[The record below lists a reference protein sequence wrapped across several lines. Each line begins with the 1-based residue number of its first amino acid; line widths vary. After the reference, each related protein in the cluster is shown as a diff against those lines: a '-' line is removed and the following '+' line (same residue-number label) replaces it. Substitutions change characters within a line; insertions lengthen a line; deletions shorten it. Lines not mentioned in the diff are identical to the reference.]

1 MSGKVEIMQK
11 EAEKIFETRELNVN
25 MGPQH
30 PATHGVLRLVLDID
44 GETIVNV
51 TPHVGYLHRGIEKL
65 GESLSYFQALPLTD
79 RMDYVSAMSNNIGYC
94 LAVEKLFGIE
104 VPERAK
110 YIRTIVGEISRVSNH
125 LLWLATHA
133 LDIGAMTVFLY
144 CFREREWLLDLFEMI
159 CGARLTLTYPRVGG
173 VRNDVPQKFL
183 DSLWKFTDEFPSR
196 ILEYETLIDQN
207 RIWLQRTVGIGV
219 ISAEEAVSWGMTGP
233 TLRGSGVAYDIRKHM
248 PYDAYDKL
256 DFEVPIGT
264 EGDTYDRYRCR
275 MLEMRQSN
283 NMLRQCIEK
292 LPAGPVMADEPKF
305 VLPPKDKMMPVTHPT
320 DLAYFIIEK
329 ACKGCGM
336 CLRACPAK
344 AITGEKKQPHK
355 IDQSLCLQCSTC
367 FTTCKFKS
375 LTVVPGGKGLS
386 EEKLAELAVSP
397 EQLPEDIKEAQQNLT
412 RQFDFIKK
420 GPKAPEGE
428 IYVATEVPKG
438 ELGFYFVS
446 DGSGKP
452 YRMRVRA
459 PSFIHAGCLPRLCI
473 GHLVADVISNIGTID
488 IVLGECDR

>member
-1 MSGKVEIMQK
+1 MEQL
-11 EAEKIFETRELNVN
+11 EKIFETRELNVN

-44 GETIVNV
+44 GETIVKV

-79 RMDYVSAMSNNIGYC
+79 RLDYVSAMSNNIGYC
-94 LAVEKLFGIE
+94 VAVEKLFGIE

-110 YIRTIVGEISRVSNH
+110 FIRTIVGEMSRISNH

-133 LDIGAMTVFLY
+133 LDIGAMTVFIY
-144 CFREREWLLDLFEMI
+144 CFREREWILDLYEMI
-159 CGARLTLTYPRVGG
+159 CGARLTVTYPRVGG
-173 VRNDVPQKFL
+173 VRNDVPQEFL
-183 DSLWKFTDEFPSR
+183 DSIWKFTDEFPSR

-233 TLRGSGVAYDIRKHM
+233 TLRGSGVPYDIRKHM
-248 PYDAYDKL
+248 PYDAYDKV

-264 EGDTYDRYRCR
+264 TGDTYDRYRCR

-283 NMLRQCIEK
+283 NILRQCIEK
-292 LPAGPVMADEPKF
+292 LPTGPIMADAPKF
-305 VLPPKDKMMPVTHPT
+305 VLQPKDMMFPITHPT
-320 DLAYFIIEK
+320 KELAYVIEEK
-329 ACKGCGM
+329 VCKGCGM

-344 AITGEKKQPHK
+344 AIFGEKKQPHMIK
-355 IDQSLCLQCSTC
+355 QDLCLQCGNC
-367 FTTCKFKS
+367 FVTCKFKA
-375 LTVVPGGKGLS
+375 LKLIPGGKSMS
-386 EEKLAELAVSP
+386 EEQLKELAAGPMP
-397 EQLPEDIKEAQQNLT
+397 EEITKAAEYMVKH
-412 RQFDFIKK
+412 FEFVKK
-420 GPKAPEGE
+420 GPKVPEGE
-428 IYVATEVPKG
+428 LYVATEVPKG

-452 YRMRVRA
+452 FRMRLRS
-459 PSFIHAGCLPRLCI
+459 PSFVHAGVLPRLCK
-473 GHLVADVISNIGTID
+473 GHLVADVIANIGTID

>member
-1 MSGKVEIMQK
+1 MEEV
-11 EAEKIFETRELNVN
+11 EKIFETRELNVN

-44 GETIVNV
+44 GETIVKV

-79 RMDYVSAMSNNIGYC
+79 RLDYVSAMSNNIGYC
-94 LAVEKLFGIE
+94 VAVEKLFGIE

-110 YIRTIVGEISRVSNH
+110 FIRTIVGEMSRISNH

-133 LDIGAMTVFLY
+133 LDIGAMTVFIY
-144 CFREREWLLDLFEMI
+144 CFREREWILDLYEMI
-159 CGARLTLTYPRVGG
+159 CGARLTVTYPRVGG
-173 VRNDVPQKFL
+173 VRNDVPQEFL
-183 DSLWKFTDEFPSR
+183 DSIWKFTDEFPSR

-219 ISAEEAVSWGMTGP
+219 ISAEEAVNWGMTGP
-233 TLRGSGVAYDIRKHM
+233 TLRGSGVSYDIRKHM
-248 PYDAYDKL
+248 PYDAYDQVE
-256 DFEVPIGT
+256 FEVPIGT
-264 EGDTYDRYRCR
+264 TGDTYDRYRCR

-283 NMLRQCIEK
+283 NILRQCIEK
-292 LPAGPVMADEPKF
+292 LPTGPVMADAPKF
-305 VLPPKDKMMPVTHPT
+305 LLPPKDKMMPITHPIK
-320 DLAYFIIEK
+320 DLAYFILEK

-344 AITGEKKQPHK
+344 AITGEKKAAHK
-355 IDQSLCLQCSTC
+355 INQALCVNCATC
-367 FTTCKFKS
+367 FATCKFKS
-375 LTVVPGGKGLS
+375 ITVVPGGQGLS
-386 EEKLAELAVSP
+386 DEKLAELAVAP
-397 EQLPEDIKEAQQNLT
+397 DQLPEDIKAAQQLLV
-412 RQFDFIKK
+412 RHFEFVKK
-420 GPKAPEGE
+420 GPRVPEGE
-428 IYVATEVPKG
+428 LYVATEVPKG

-452 YRMRVRA
+452 FRMRLRS
-459 PSFIHAGCLPRLCI
+459 PSFVHAGVLPRLCK
-473 GHLVADVISNIGTID
+473 GHLIADVIANIGTID

>member
-1 MSGKVEIMQK
+1 MIQK
-11 EAEKIFETRELNVN
+11 EAEKIFETLELNVN

-44 GETIVNV
+44 GETIVKV
-51 TPHVGYLHRGIEKL
+51 TPYVGYLHRGIEKL
-65 GESLSYFQALPLTD
+65 GESLTYFQALPLTD

-94 LAVEKLFGIE
+94 VAVEKLFGIE

-110 YIRTIVGEISRVSNH
+110 FIRTMVGEMSRIANH

-144 CFREREWLLDLFEMI
+144 CFREREWILDLYEMI
-159 CGARLTLTYPRVGG
+159 CGARLTVTYPRIGG
-173 VRNDVPQKFL
+173 VRNDVSQEFL
-183 DSLWKFTDEFPSR
+183 DSLWKFTEEFPSR

-207 RIWLQRTVGIGV
+207 RIWLARTKGIGV
-219 ISAEEAVSWGMTGP
+219 ISAEEAVNWGMTGP
-233 TLRGSGVAYDIRKHM
+233 TLRGSGVPYDIRKHM
-248 PYDAYDKL
+248 PYDAYDKV

-283 NMLRQCIEK
+283 KIIRQCIEK
-292 LPAGPVMADEPKF
+292 LPTGPIMANAPKF
-305 VLPPKDKMMPVTHPT
+305 TLPPKD
-320 DLAYFIIEK
+320 FILKDMEHLIHQF
-329 ACKGCGM
+329 M
-336 CLRACPAK
+336 L
-344 AITGEKKQPHK
+344 IT
-355 IDQSLCLQCSTC
+355 
-367 FTTCKFKS
+367 
-375 LTVVPGGKGLS
+375 
-386 EEKLAELAVSP
+386 
-397 EQLPEDIKEAQQNLT
+397 
-412 RQFDFIKK
+412 K
-420 GPKAPEGE
+420 GPVVPEGE
-428 IYVATEVPKG
+428 IYAATEVPKG

-452 YRMRVRA
+452 YRIRVRA

-473 GHLVADVISNIGTID
+473 GHLVADVIAAIGTID

>member
-1 MSGKVEIMQK
+1 MIQK

-44 GETIVNV
+44 GETIVKV
-51 TPHVGYLHRGIEKL
+51 TPYVGYLHRGIEKL

-94 LAVEKLFGIE
+94 IAVEKLLGIE
-104 VPERAK
+104 APERAK
-110 YIRTIVGEISRVSNH
+110 FIRTIVGEMSRIANH

-144 CFREREWLLDLFEMI
+144 CFREREWILDLYEMI
-159 CGARLTLTYPRVGG
+159 CGARLTVTYPRVGG
-173 VRNDVPQKFL
+173 VRNDVPQEFL
-183 DSLWKFTDEFPSR
+183 ESLWKFTDEFPSR

-207 RIWLQRTVGIGV
+207 RIWLLRTKGIGV
-219 ISAEEAVSWGMTGP
+219 ISAEEAVNWGMTGP
-233 TLRGSGVAYDIRKHM
+233 TLRGSGVPYDIRKHM
-248 PYDAYDKL
+248 PYDAYDKVE
-256 DFEVPIGT
+256 FEVPIGT

-283 NMLRQCIEK
+283 KIIRQCIEK
-292 LPAGPVMADEPKF
+292 LPPGPVMADAPKF
-305 VLPPKDKMMPVTHPT
+305 TLQPKDKMMPITHPIKGV
-320 DLAYFIIEK
+320 AYFVDEK
-329 ACKGCGM
+329 VCKGCGM
-336 CLRACPAK
+336 CMRACPAK
-344 AITGEKKQPHK
+344 AITGEKKKPHK
-355 IDQSLCLQCSTC
+355 IDQALCLQCANC
-367 FTTCKFKS
+367 FVTCKFKS
-375 LTVVPGGKGLS
+375 MKIVPGGKGLS
-386 EEKLAELAVSP
+386 DEKLAELAKASI
-397 EQLPEDIKEAQQNLT
+397 PEDIVKAAEHLVAQ
-412 RQFDFIKK
+412 FEFIKK

-428 IYVATEVPKG
+428 LYVATEVPKG

-452 YRMRVRA
+452 YRMRLRA

-473 GHLVADVISNIGTID
+473 GHLVADVIAAIGTID

>member
-1 MSGKVEIMQK
+1 MEP
-11 EAEKIFETRELNVN
+11 AEKIFETRELNVN

-65 GESLSYFQALPLTD
+65 GESLSYFQGLPLTD

-94 LAVEKLFGIE
+94 VAVEKLYGIE
-104 VPERAK
+104 APERAK
-110 YIRTIVGEISRVSNH
+110 FIRTIVGEVSRISNH

-159 CGARLTLTYPRVGG
+159 LGARLTVTYPRIGG
-173 VRNDVPQKFL
+173 VRNDVSQAFL

-207 RIWLQRTVGIGV
+207 RIWLLRTKGIGV

-233 TLRGSGVAYDIRKHM
+233 TLRGSGVSYDIRKHM
-248 PYDAYDKL
+248 PYDAYDKVE
-256 DFEVPIGT
+256 FEVPIGT

-283 NMLRQCIEK
+283 NIIRQLIEK
-292 LPAGPVMADEPKF
+292 LPPGPVMAEDPKF
-305 VLPPKDKMMPVTHPT
+305 TMPPKDKMYPITHPEK
-320 DLAYFIIEK
+320 DLAYFILEK

-344 AITGEKKQPHK
+344 AITGEKKAPHK
-355 IDQSLCLQCSTC
+355 INQALCVNCASCLV
-367 FTTCKFKS
+367 TCKFKS
-375 LTVVPGGKGLS
+375 VTVVAGGKGLS
-386 EEKLAELAVSP
+386 EEKLAELAVAP
-397 EQLPEDIKEAQQNLT
+397 DQLPEDIKQAQQYLT
-412 RQFDFIKK
+412 RQFEFVKK
-420 GPKAPEGE
+420 GPKVPEGE

-446 DGSGKP
+446 DGSAKP
-452 YRMRVRA
+452 SRMRVRA
-459 PSFIHAGCLPRLCI
+459 PSFIHAGCLPRLCE
-473 GHLVADVISNIGTID
+473 GHLIADVISVIGTID

>member
-1 MSGKVEIMQK
+1 MSGKGKMEPV
-11 EAEKIFETRELNVN
+11 EKIFETRELHVN

-79 RMDYVSAMSNNIGYC
+79 RLDYVSAMSNNIGYC
-94 LAVEKLFGIE
+94 VAVEKLFGIE

-110 YIRTIVGEISRVSNH
+110 FIRTIVGEMSRISNH

-133 LDIGAMTVFLY
+133 LDIGAMTVFIY
-144 CFREREWLLDLFEMI
+144 CFREREWILDLYEMI
-159 CGARLTLTYPRVGG
+159 CGARLTVTYPRVGG
-173 VRNDVPQKFL
+173 VRNDVPQEFL
-183 DSLWKFTDEFPSR
+183 DSVWKFTDEFPSR

-219 ISAEEAVSWGMTGP
+219 ISAEEAVNWGMTGP
-233 TLRGSGVAYDIRKHM
+233 TLRGSGVPYDIRKHM
-248 PYDAYDKL
+248 PYDAYDKV

-264 EGDTYDRYRCR
+264 TGDTYDRYRCR

-283 NMLRQCIEK
+283 NILRQLIEK
-292 LPAGPVMADEPKF
+292 LPPGPVMAEDPKF
-305 VLPPKDKMMPVTHPT
+305 ILPPKDKMMPITHPT
-320 DLAYFIIEK
+320 KDLAYFILEK

-344 AITGEKKQPHK
+344 AITGEKKAAHK
-355 IDQSLCLQCSTC
+355 INQALCVNCATC
-367 FTTCKFKS
+367 LATCKFKS
-375 LTVVPGGKGLS
+375 ITVVAGGQGLS
-386 EEKLAELAVSP
+386 DEKLAELAVAP
-397 EQLPEDIKEAQQNLT
+397 DQLPEDIKQAQQYLV
-412 RQFDFIKK
+412 RQFEFVKK
-420 GPKAPEGE
+420 GPKVPEGE
-428 IYVATEVPKG
+428 LYVATEVPKG

-446 DGSGKP
+446 DGSAKP
-452 YRMRVRA
+452 FRMRLRS
-459 PSFIHAGCLPRLCI
+459 PSFVHAGVLPRLCK
-473 GHLVADVISNIGTID
+473 GHLVADVIANIGTID